1 MQSFLICH
9 IGALGDFILT
19 WPALKCLRGIL
30 SDYNFHGVGKPAY
43 MKLGHDMGLLDSY
56 FDMDAVWMVD
66 FFSGK
71 SIPSPL
77 PKSQGAV
84 LWLNNAEAMVKMLRE
99 SATLPVVAISPFATE
114 KIHVAEYYCLTIQNY
129 WPIKPPTEL
138 ASLFPSQSRDNKYI
152 VIHPGSGSIKKNFS
166 PEFYLDISREITSI
180 TQQEVC
186 YIFGPVEIEQNLQNK
201 FKGEWIVES
210 QNLKH
215 FINLLKCASLFIGN
229 DSGVSHLAGILGI
242 PTIALYKITDP
253 VLWGVIGKQVKNL
266 SIIDERLALNQIK
279 EIIENWL

>member
-19 WPALKCLRGIL
+19 WPALKCLKKIL
-30 SDYNFHGVGKPAY
+30 SNYNFLGVGKPAY
-43 MKLGHDMGLLDSY
+43 MKLGYDMGLLDSHI
-56 FDMDAVWMVD
+56 DMEAAWMVD

-77 PKSQGAV
+77 PKFQGAV
-84 LWLNNAEAMVKMLRE
+84 LWLNNAEAMVKMLRKN
-99 SATLPVVAISPFATE
+99 ATLPIVAISPFTTE
-114 KIHVAEYYCLTIQNY
+114 KIHVAKYYCLTIKNY

-138 ASLFPSQSRDNKYI
+138 ASLFPTQSRDNKYI
-152 VIHPGSGSIKKNFS
+152 VIHPGSGSAKKNFS
-166 PEFYLDISREITSI
+166 PRFYLDISREIKCI

-186 YIFGPVEIEQNLQNK
+186 YIFGPVEIEQNLPNK
-201 FKGEWIVES
+201 FKEEWIVES

-215 FINLLKCASLFIGN
+215 FIDLLKCASFFIGN

-253 VLWGVIGKQVKNL
+253 ALWGVIGKQVKNL
-266 SIIDERLALNQIK
+266 LVIDERLALNQVK
-279 EIIENWL
+279 EVIEKWL